1 MEHYFEDIQWSKNEF
16 DFENSSFVMRLF
28 PVEMGLRL
36 KDAALKGG
44 CGLHVGVG
52 AIAAFH

>member
-1 MEHYFEDIQWSKNEF
+1 
-16 DFENSSFVMRLF
+16 MRLF